1 MERQEQN
8 FTTEGTEDTEVEPLP
23 ASVHSVLSVVQS
35 RDSGFRPRATPEQ
48 TTAGDEANEGWRRR
62 RATRRCDRTAGPRV
76 RAAAPPAAFGASET
90 SSAESRSSLALAAH
104 RVSASCTRPPRN
116 HIVCPAMKSAKIARA
131 LRLPSTYAPWLAAL
145 KARVSSA
152 QLIAAAR
159 VNHELLRLYWE
170 IGTALIDAQDREG
183 WGAAIIPRLARDLHA
198 EFPEMQGFSVRN
210 LKYMLR
216 FARENGAPPKVQQAA
231 ALLSGD
237 TNSVTIVA
245 PPAAQLHAAAPSIVQ
260 QPAALLPWGHHL
272 LLMDKVKDRAAR
284 AWYMQAAVDNGW
296 SRSVLAV
303 QIAQRAHRRA
313 GKAVTNFAAT
323 LPPPQSDLAQQT
335 LRDTY
340 VFDSEP
346 SRKTVLYLSAV
357 DDRLRH
363 RDDQPSIG
371 LLLCRGKNRLTV
383 EYALRDVKKPI
394 GVAEWRTRLVA
405 SLPKALRSSLPS
417 VAEIEAELG
426 PRPTK
431 RENHEPR

>member
-1 MERQEQN
+1 
-8 FTTEGTEDTEVEPLP
+8 
-23 ASVHSVLSVVQS
+23 
-35 RDSGFRPRATPEQ
+35 
-48 TTAGDEANEGWRRR
+48 
-62 RATRRCDRTAGPRV
+62 
-76 RAAAPPAAFGASET
+76 
-90 SSAESRSSLALAAH
+90 
-104 RVSASCTRPPRN
+104 
-116 HIVCPAMKSAKIARA
+116 MKSAKTARA
-131 LRLPSTYAPWLAAL
+131 LRLPSTYAPWLSAL
-145 KARVSSA
+145 KARVRSA

-159 VNHELLRLYWE
+159 VNHELLRLYWD
-170 IGTALIDAQDREG
+170 IGTALMEAQAREG
-183 WGAAIIPRLARDLHA
+183 WGAAIIPRLARDLHT

-216 FARENGAPPKVQQAA
+216 FARENGAPPKVQQPV
-231 ALLSGD
+231 ALLPCAES
-237 TNSVTIVA
+237 TVTIVP
-245 PPAAQLHAAAPSIVQ
+245 PPAAQLDAFAAPSFVQ

-272 LLMDKVKDRAAR
+272 ILMEKVKDRAAR

-335 LRDTY
+335 LRDPY
-340 VFDSEP
+340 VFDFLTLSTAARERELEQGLIDHVQQFLVSLGAGFAFVGRQVHLEIGGDDYYLDLLFYHLKLRCFVVIDLKAREFTP
-346 SRKTVLYLSAV
+346 EAAGKMNFYLSAV

-363 RDDQPSIG
+363 HDDQPSIG

-405 SLPKALRSSLPS
+405 SLPKKLRFSLPT
-417 VAEIEAELG
+417 VAEIEAELSSR
-426 PRPTK
+426 RPAK
-431 RENHEPR
+431 NG